1 MPVISVITPLYNK
14 GAYVAETIRSVL
26 AQTVSDWEMIIVEN
40 GSTDDGP
47 ELVGQFLDS
56 RIRLVDSV
64 KRGPSAARNV
74 GINLAA
80 GEWLLFLDADDL
92 IEKTYLERRLI
103 AGSVDAFAKVVAGP
117 W

>member
-1 MPVISVITPLYNK
+1 MPRVSVITPLFNK
-14 GAYVAETIRSVL
+14 AVYISETIRSVL
-26 AQTVSDWEMIIVEN
+26 AQTMRDWELIVVEN

-103 AGSVDAFAKVVAGP
+103 AGSVDAFAEVVAGP
-117 W
+117 